1 MPPQNNAP
9 IRIKLSTRQQGI
21 ILAGSPY
28 VLTEHNGRGHAIR
41 LGTILHCSEFIL
53 DGDITD
59 NNGIAVRLSSDPDL
73 SLEVNFR
80 KYTDGAELSLWSV
93 NNHREYAVRWR
104 YYGDGTIGPLENEE
118 LCVGRHASDGGKLIL
133 VSRDSTLKVVW
144 KQNDEMKRVSG
155 RLREEDEKR
164 REKIT
169 ILPAVAA
176 SLVSPE
182 MLENFK
188 RDGFVKLSK
197 AVDEE
202 LIENAL
208 LEINKEMGQ
217 ATGSNDQFKAK
228 TFAKEAAITDLF
240 NQSVIPF
247 VMELLLG
254 PKFGGGKYKQDGGQ
268 LALRFPGDAC
278 VGKTAKSNDAHLNQ
292 IAKGWH
298 IDGLASDF
306 IKGLTDHYGKAHN
319 FDCLVGVCLSETKCP
334 SSGELCTWPGS
345 HDKIA
350 EHFHQGTN
358 FDDVLNLGN
367 SALPTG
373 DTDNLFRGIKPHH
386 CLAEPG
392 DVFLANYMTAHFIAP
407 NTSPHIRYAVYF
419 RVHGPE
425 FHGRHGGAHESMLDP
440 WCHWPCMNDGGRRAE
455 GKRAEEEVKEEEVKR
470 GGFDDFQAMDNAFL
484 TPKVEGWACKECT
497 YLHTTGLEVKMLACA
512 MCRTERR

>member
-1 MPPQNNAP
+1 M
-9 IRIKLSTRQQGI
+9 
-21 ILAGSPY
+21 
-28 VLTEHNGRGHAIR
+28 
-41 LGTILHCSEFIL
+41 
-53 DGDITD
+53 
-59 NNGIAVRLSSDPDL
+59 
-73 SLEVNFR
+73 
-80 KYTDGAELSLWSV
+80 
-93 NNHREYAVRWR
+93 
-104 YYGDGTIGPLENEE
+104 
-118 LCVGRHASDGGKLIL
+118 
-133 VSRDSTLKVVW
+133 
-144 KQNDEMKRVSG
+144 
-155 RLREEDEKR
+155 
-164 REKIT
+164 
-169 ILPAVAA
+169 PAVAA

-254 PKFGGGKYKQDGGQ
+254 AKFRGGKYKQDGGQ

-278 VGKTAKSNDAHLNQ
+278 VGKTAKSNDAHLNK

-345 HDKIA
+345 HDKIGERERFA
-350 EHFHQGTN
+350 KSEVTSLSPLQRNSNSCRSRAFPSRHELRRRFE
-358 FDDVLNLGN
+358 FRKLGP
-367 SALPTG
+367 S
-373 DTDNLFRGIKPHH
+373 
-386 CLAEPG
+386 
-392 DVFLANYMTAHFIAP
+392 Y
-407 NTSPHIRYAVYF
+407 
-419 RVHGPE
+419 
-425 FHGRHGGAHESMLDP
+425 GRH
-440 WCHWPCMNDGGRRAE
+440 R
-455 GKRAEEEVKEEEVKR
+455 
-470 GGFDDFQAMDNAFL
+470 
-484 TPKVEGWACKECT
+484 
-497 YLHTTGLEVKMLACA
+497 
-512 MCRTERR
+512 